1 MSDLI
6 PALTQAHRLLRLHT
20 PLGENILLAETL
32 KGLEG
37 ISGHTSVPADSLAE
51 GFTGFC
57 LQLDALSLEPHLE
70 LKALI
75 GQPVLLEIQTDQNRQ
90 DSVLGLRPLHG
101 HVTRAVYLG
110 SWGAGS
116 GGAGG
121 AGRLAR
127 YRLTIEPWL
136 RFLSVG
142 RDSAVFQDQNVL
154 TIVQTILADYQAGG
168 AYQGAGKLEPQWRID
183 VADPSIYPLRSLTTQ
198 YQESDLAFIE
208 RLLTEEGLFYWFE
221 HTGDASSA
229 RFGSHTMVIAD
240 HNGAFKPQNRGAMGD
255 TIRFSQS
262 GTGIQDDTIDRWRTQ
277 ARWHTHAVQMSSW
290 DYRTLDTRPIAVQAQ
305 HADGGNGADDAD
317 SAGPSASAPL
327 PEGTPALLSQDTPGA
342 YAYES
347 TLQGQR
353 LATHHLQARTV
364 PGKTVELAGSVRT
377 LAPGTTF
384 TLSEYGG
391 QPEEPHIV
399 LRIIHHA
406 RNNLGADLKAQADQA
421 GDLFYRNSVI
431 ALPLTVPYR
440 AADSDATGHLIH
452 PKPTVQGSQTA
463 LVVGVPGHHLT
474 TERDHRIK
482 VQFAWQRGGMSQSRL
497 AHPAGDAGHS
507 GAPAADDTTSTT
519 GTWVRVATP
528 LAPQAGANW
537 GSVALPRIGQ
547 EVLISFLGGDIDRPV
562 VVGALYNGQGQDNA
576 QSNQVTRGGANATGN
591 APMWFPGSEEAQTT
605 RPGDGS
611 NSVAGKL
618 PGHAHSAVL
627 SGIKTQS
634 MASSQSGTGAYNQL
648 VFDDT
653 PSQARVGLHSHSS
666 SPHSG
671 ACELNLGALRQ
682 QTDNQLLTPTGY
694 GLELKTHHSGAVRAG
709 SGMLLSS
716 DARSGNASGAAS
728 QQMDAREGVAQLQAA
743 HTLSTTV
750 ADAAQVHQAM
760 LPVLQSSELKPKE
773 QPLAKQLE
781 HNGQVWQATTSG
793 TGAASTTAALDGGQA
808 SDTGGGA
815 GSAPA
820 PREPGIM
827 MSGAAGVVM
836 VTPESVTL
844 NAKQTTAIVAGQD
857 INFMAQGNAAHC
869 VKGGISLCALGNATN
884 PDKPNTETGI
894 KLHAA
899 SGKVSSQSQ
908 SDRTVITAD
917 KSVTVASTTS
927 SVMIQ
932 AKDHLLF
939 TAQGAYIKMDGRN
952 IEIVAP
958 GMVDFKAEMK
968 SFTGP
973 KGDSNSLS
981 LPVPG
986 KVKQC
991 LSLMEAAAAQA
1002 GAVPLD

>member
-37 ISGHTSVPADSLAE
+37 ISGYTSAPADGLAE

-75 GQPVLLEIQTDQNRQ
+75 GQPVLLEIQTDQSQ

-154 TIVQTILADYQAGG
+154 TIVQSILADYQAGG

-277 ARWHTHAVQMSSW
+277 ARWHTHAVALSSW

-317 SAGPSASAPL
+317 SAGPSASAYV
-327 PEGTPALLSQDTPGA
+327 PEGTHALLSQDTPGA

-421 GDLFYRNSVI
+421 GDLFYRNSAI

-482 VQFAWQRGGMSQSRL
+482 VQFAWQRGGMI
-497 AHPAGDAGHS
+497 PF
-507 GAPAADDTTSTT
+507 
-519 GTWVRVATP
+519 
-528 LAPQAGANW
+528 
-537 GSVALPRIGQ
+537 RIQ
-547 EVLISFLGGDIDRPV
+547 
-562 VVGALYNGQGQDNA
+562 
-576 QSNQVTRGGANATGN
+576 
-591 APMWFPGSEEAQTT
+591 
-605 RPGDGS
+605 
-611 NSVAGKL
+611 
-618 PGHAHSAVL
+618 
-627 SGIKTQS
+627 
-634 MASSQSGTGAYNQL
+634 
-648 VFDDT
+648 
-653 PSQARVGLHSHSS
+653 
-666 SPHSG
+666 
-671 ACELNLGALRQ
+671 
-682 QTDNQLLTPTGY
+682 
-694 GLELKTHHSGAVRAG
+694 
-709 SGMLLSS
+709 
-716 DARSGNASGAAS
+716 
-728 QQMDAREGVAQLQAA
+728 
-743 HTLSTTV
+743 
-750 ADAAQVHQAM
+750 
-760 LPVLQSSELKPKE
+760 
-773 QPLAKQLE
+773 
-781 HNGQVWQATTSG
+781 
-793 TGAASTTAALDGGQA
+793 
-808 SDTGGGA
+808 
-815 GSAPA
+815 
-820 PREPGIM
+820 
-827 MSGAAGVVM
+827 
-836 VTPESVTL
+836 
-844 NAKQTTAIVAGQD
+844 
-857 INFMAQGNAAHC
+857 
-869 VKGGISLCALGNATN
+869 
-884 PDKPNTETGI
+884 
-894 KLHAA
+894 
-899 SGKVSSQSQ
+899 
-908 SDRTVITAD
+908 
-917 KSVTVASTTS
+917 
-927 SVMIQ
+927 
-932 AKDHLLF
+932 
-939 TAQGAYIKMDGRN
+939 
-952 IEIVAP
+952 
-958 GMVDFKAEMK
+958 
-968 SFTGP
+968 
-973 KGDSNSLS
+973 
-981 LPVPG
+981 
-986 KVKQC
+986 
-991 LSLMEAAAAQA
+991 
-1002 GAVPLD
+1002 